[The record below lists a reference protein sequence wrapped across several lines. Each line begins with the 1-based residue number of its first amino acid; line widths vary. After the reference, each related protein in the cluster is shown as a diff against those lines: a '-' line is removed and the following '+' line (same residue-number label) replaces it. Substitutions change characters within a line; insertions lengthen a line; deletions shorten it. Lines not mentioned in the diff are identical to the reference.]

1 MLPSSSRSA
10 VRYFC
15 SVLASPDV
23 RHVGSLPVQEAVTRL
38 LGSNEHLAGFWM
50 RWSTTP
56 SAASQ
61 LLYTASSIIG
71 SLVAG
76 IYTSDEASWILWKL
90 APPRILR
97 ISLKGS
103 PELIPPK
110 SPANL
115 VPSPT

>member
-71 SLVAG
+71 SLLAG
-76 IYTSDEASWILWKL
+76 IYTSHKASLLLWKL
-90 APPRILR
+90 APPSTL
-97 ISLKGS
+97 L
-103 PELIPPK
+103 LHMNA
-110 SPANL
+110 SPAM
-115 VPSPT
+115 